1 MKHRLA
7 LAFLVL
13 PLAPVWSVGFP
24 KPEAEITSF
33 RLDALSLREA
43 TFGLEL
49 TVKNPY
55 PVDLPV
61 AGLTMDFSVEGTP
74 VFHATNQG
82 KFSVPANKKKANQFT
97 VVLPYEGIIKLVK
110 NYLDKDWLDT
120 VISGKL
126 TISLPKLPG
135 VPKEISFDYKL
146 TQTIPALKP
155 EVALLAFAVQGPTET
170 QLADAVKK
178 SASKIKPK
186 DAYESFQSILKGKK
200 PEKKIAPQD
209 LDVPF
214 TVTYVLSIE
223 NKAKAPLGFKSLG
236 YNLTVNDQHL
246 VEGESTD
253 VKQQGTKTLVTVA
266 NTFRS
271 KQLSEGLQQIFQER
285 KGQFRVTGKASLQV
299 PAKVRKDPVPL
310 AFDEGGT
317 FSF

>member
-1 MKHRLA
+1 MKHPLV

-13 PLAPVWSVGFP
+13 PLVSAWSAGFP

-33 RLDALSLREA
+33 RLEALSLREA
-43 TFGLEL
+43 TFSFEL
-49 TVKNPY
+49 SVKNPY
-55 PVDLPV
+55 PVDLPIS
-61 AGLTMDFSVEGTP
+61 GLTLDFAVEGQQ
-74 VFHATNQG
+74 VFHAANQG
-82 KFSVPANKKKANQFT
+82 KFSVPANKKKANDFT
-97 VVLPYEGIIKLVK
+97 VVLPYEGIISLVK

-146 TQTIPALKP
+146 KQTIPALKP
-155 EVALLAFAVQGPTET
+155 EVTLLAFAVQGPTEA
-170 QLADAVKK
+170 QIADAVKK
-178 SASKIKPK
+178 SASKVKPK
-186 DAYESFQSILKGKK
+186 DAYEAFQDLLKGKK
-200 PEKKIAPQD
+200 SEKKIKPQD

-236 YNLTVNDQHL
+236 YNLTVNDQQL
-246 VEGESTD
+246 VEGESAD

-271 KQLSEGLQQIFQER
+271 KQLSEGLQQIFQAR
-285 KGQFRVTGKASLQV
+285 KGQFRVTGKAALQV
-299 PAKVRKDPVPL
+299 PPEVRKDAVPL
-310 AFDEGGT
+310 AFDEAGA